1 MILYTGITSMITI
14 HKCQEMRM
22 MRVDG
27 NKKINLIMKMILKM
41 MNRVKEKHTGDSNKT
56 GMELMMMM
64 NISIQ
69 SQC

>member
-1 MILYTGITSMITI
+1 
-14 HKCQEMRM
+14 M